1 LVIVCLLRVVTTA
14 WLARGADD
22 SHIGGVSPGTDEGAM
37 TIQIPSPA
45 TASAS
50 GALFFRRRPLPLDK
64 HEHGPASDL
73 LR

>member
-14 WLARGADD
+14 WLARATDD
-22 SHIGGVSPGTDEGAM
+22 SHIGGVIPGTDEGAM

-45 TASAS
+45 TARAS
-50 GALFFRRRPLPLDK
+50 GAVFFRRRLLPLNK
-64 HEHGPASDL
+64 QEHGLVSDL